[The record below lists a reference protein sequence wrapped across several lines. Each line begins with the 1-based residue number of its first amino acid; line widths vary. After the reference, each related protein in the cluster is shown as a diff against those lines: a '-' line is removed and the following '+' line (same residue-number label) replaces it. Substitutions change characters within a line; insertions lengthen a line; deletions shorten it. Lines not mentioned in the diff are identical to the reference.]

1 MESNPELDY
10 FAEIDDQLLMD
21 KLQKELMNLPEEYRL
36 PLILLFYEKL
46 SYKEMSEKLNIPE
59 GTLKS
64 LVYRGK
70 LRLKEKIK
78 ELKNII
84 KG

>member
-1 MESNPELDY
+1 
-10 FAEIDDQLLMD
+10 
-21 KLQKELMNLPEEYRL
+21 
-36 PLILLFYEKL
+36 
-46 SYKEMSEKLNIPE
+46 MSEKLNIPE